1 MADKDNKKEQN
12 NKNDAEEKMQDMFEQ
27 GTVDRKKDDEDK
39 DEKDK
44 D

>member
-27 GTVDRKKDDEDK
+27 GTVDRKKDDEDE
-39 DEKDK
+39 EKDK

>member
-27 GTVDRKKDDEDK
+27 GTVDRKKDD
-39 DEKDK
+39 KDK
-44 D
+44 DKD

>member
-12 NKNDAEEKMQDMFEQ
+12 NKNDAEEKMQDMFEE

-39 DEKDK
+39 NEEDK
-44 D
+44 N